1 MPHFS
6 NLFMSSSIVDFINK
20 NSVWQ
25 LFMVAKHSTVL
36 LYIDSRRRNTQPCG
50 VHSLLNGGNGRTRK
64 KYLAFQVNIQTTLA
78 DTGISHVCECFIIN
92 FEHCLKPGIY
102 PMCMVDRQR
111 SDLRENCEDHGLKE
125 CQDHKG
131 QSQIIKFQRYSEPLT
146 SKYPQKSSLSSMIF
160 ICKGSSQQ
168 QDQKTLITS

>member
-6 NLFMSSSIVDFINK
+6 NLFMSFSIVDFINK

-64 KYLAFQVNIQTTLA
+64 KVFS
-78 DTGISHVCECFIIN
+78 ISG
-92 FEHCLKPGIY
+92 EHTNNPCRHRHFPCL
-102 PMCMVDRQR
+102 
-111 SDLRENCEDHGLKE
+111 
-125 CQDHKG
+125 
-131 QSQIIKFQRYSEPLT
+131 
-146 SKYPQKSSLSSMIF
+146 
-160 ICKGSSQQ
+160 
-168 QDQKTLITS
+168 